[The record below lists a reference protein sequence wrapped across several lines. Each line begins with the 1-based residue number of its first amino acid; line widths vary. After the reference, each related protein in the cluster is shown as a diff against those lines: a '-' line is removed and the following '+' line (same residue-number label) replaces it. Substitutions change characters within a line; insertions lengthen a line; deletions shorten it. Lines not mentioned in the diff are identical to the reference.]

1 MMTTGK
7 NNNGKKWFGILA
19 LQFVAVVAFAQNVY
33 FIDGYHG
40 GIFGHYPKQYTK
52 FITETMDKNP
62 AWKINLEIEPETWD
76 SVQVNEPANYAVFKK
91 YFNDDQSATSRMEYV
106 NPAYGQPYMFNIN
119 GESIIRQFQYGIKKM
134 KQHFPNATFT
144 TYSSEEPCFTSALP
158 QILTSF
164 GFEYASLKNPNT
176 CWGGYTRAF
185 GGELINWVGPDG
197 TSIVTVPRYEIE
209 ALKLKS
215 TWQTIASENT
225 KEYIEAAFKYGI
237 ENPIGMCL
245 QDAGW
250 KNGPWLGNSP
260 GKYPAI
266 YTTWKDYL
274 KNIVTKKPATDW
286 HFSQEDVQVSLVWGA
301 QVLQQ
306 IAKQVRVSENKAGG
320 AEKLASMA
328 KLYKGL
334 PYPNSAFDEAWRGIL
349 LAQHHDCWIVPYNGR
364 KGNTWIDKVATWT
377 STADSIDDASIARSV
392 LALTGNGSNKG
403 AYIRVFNVSVNA
415 RKELVKVSI
424 PANSNGQSIN
434 ILDEKGRSVVSQIIA
449 DSIAFMAAVPSMGY
463 ATFTL
468 TNQKAKPLKGNSIV
482 LQQDGTYKMES
493 DLYRIIIDPAK
504 GGTIKSL
511 IAKKLNN
518 KEFVDQANATGFN
531 ALKGYFFKDSNYFS
545 STDNAV
551 SITVETDGPLYSKIL
566 ISGKINGQSFI
577 QTIALTNSDPV
588 IDMSVKIDWQNN
600 PGIGESYKQTGGYR
614 PEDYHKAFYNDSNK
628 LQTLFPLNLAD
639 QQVYK
644 NAPFDVTKS
653 KLSNTFFQT
662 WDSIK
667 NNVLLNWVD
676 ITDGQGKYGLALFS
690 DHTTSYAHGQHYPL
704 GLTTQYSGVGLWGR
718 DYSLT
723 MPTELR
729 YAIVPHE
736 GKWNDAGIWT
746 INTNWNNRLESTS
759 FGADDQLKDGARSLI
774 STKDK
779 GLELT
784 AATIEGNDLLVRFF
798 NAESNT
804 AKHQITFDGYA
815 KQVIVEELNG
825 KTKHT
830 LKPIIA
836 NKKTTINIAIPRFG
850 ICTVRLKNFTATH

>member
-7 NNNGKKWFGILA
+7 NNTGKKGLIIIA
-19 LQFVAVVAFAQNVY
+19 LQFAAIFAFAQNVY

-40 GIFGHYPKQYTK
+40 GVYGHYPKEYTR
-52 FITETMDKNP
+52 FITETLDNNP
-62 AWKINLEIEPETWD
+62 GWKINLEIEPETWD
-76 SVQVNEPANYAVFKK
+76 SVQVNEPENYAVFKK
-91 YFNDDQSATSRMEYV
+91 YFNDDQSVSSRMEYV

-134 KQHFPNATFT
+134 KQHFPKALFT

-164 GFEYASLKNPNT
+164 GFENASLKNPNT

-197 TSIVTVPRYEIE
+197 TSIPTVPRYEIE
-209 ALKLKS
+209 ALKSNS

-225 KEYIEAAFKYGI
+225 KEYIEAAFQYGI

-250 KNGPWLGNSP
+250 KNGPWLGNLG
-260 GKYPAI
+260 GKYNAT

-274 KNIVTKKPATDW
+274 KNIVTKKPAADW

-306 IAKQVRVSENKAGG
+306 IAKQARVSENKAGR

-328 KLYKGL
+328 RLYKGL
-334 PYPNSAFDEAWRGIL
+334 PYPNSDFDEAWRGIM
-349 LAQHHDCWIVPYNGR
+349 LAQHHDCWIVPYNGK

-377 STADSIDDASIARSV
+377 GTSDSLDDATINRSV
-392 LALTGNGSNKG
+392 SALTGNRSAEGNHV
-403 AYIRVFNVSVNA
+403 RVFNTSANT
-415 RKELVKVSI
+415 RRELVKVSI
-424 PANSNGQSIN
+424 PPTINRQSIN
-434 ILDEKGRSVVSQIIA
+434 VVDEKGMPVASQVIA
-449 DSIAFMAAVPSMGY
+449 DSIAFMAVAPSMGY
-463 ATFTL
+463 STFRL
-468 TNQKAKPLKGNSIV
+468 TNQKAKPFKGNSV
-482 LQQDGTYKMES
+482 NRQPDGTYKMES

-531 ALKGYFFKDSNYFS
+531 GLKGYFFKDNNYFS
-545 STDNAV
+545 SSDKAV
-551 SITVETDGPLYSKIL
+551 TITVETDGPLYGKIL
-566 ISGKINGQSFI
+566 IKGKINGQSFI
-577 QTIALTNSDPV
+577 QTIALTNGDPV
-588 IDMSVKIDWQNN
+588 INMSVQIDWQNN
-600 PGIGESYKQTGGYR
+600 PGIGASYKQNGGYR
-614 PEDYHKAFYNDSNK
+614 NEDNHKAFYNDSTK

-644 NAPFDVTKS
+644 NAPFDVTNS

-690 DHTTSYAHGQHYPL
+690 NHTTSYAHGKNYPL

-718 DYSLT
+718 DYALT
-723 MPTELR
+723 APTELQ
-729 YAIVPHE
+729 YALVPHA

-746 INTNWNNRLESTS
+746 ANTNWNNPLQVTTFSNDYLQKES
-759 FGADDQLKDGARSLI
+759 ARSLI
-774 STKDK
+774 SIKGK

-784 AATIEGNDLLVRFF
+784 AVTMEGDDLLVRFF
-798 NAESNT
+798 NAESSSE
-804 AKHQITFDGYA
+804 KHQVTFDGVA
-815 KQVIVEELNG
+815 KKVTVEELNS
-825 KTKHT
+825 KTKHAVR
-830 LKPIIA
+830 PIIT
-836 NKKTTINIAIPRFG
+836 NRKTTINIAIPRFG
-850 ICTVRLKNFTATH
+850 ICTVRLKDFRATH